1 MVAAVVCDGGSGEEE
16 DGGVQAAL
24 VQFHHRAVAVAEVG
38 LVRPGESPGLGVQ
51 RAVELLGPTQPSRLS
66 GLQLRPGGARQ
77 GRRLGGRSEES

>member
-38 LVRPGESPGLGVQ
+38 LVRPGKSPGLGVQ
-51 RAVELLGPTQPSRLS
+51 RAVELLGPTEPRLS
-66 GLQLRPGGARQ
+66 RLQLRPGGAGQR
-77 GRRLGGRSEES
+77 RRLGGRCEEC